1 MLCIGDL
8 QAHVTVDYAHTGT
21 HQSCL
26 MTESSKQ
33 FIKKKSL
40 WKCDTYLIVLVHWH
54 ICEPNPSTMTS
65 EDGIGVRI
73 HGCHRQS
80 DEKAD
85 LSRCVSRQ
93 YLSILTKSFGDKAEK
108 MSH

>member
-26 MTESSKQ
+26 MTESSN
-33 FIKKKSL
+33 SL
-40 WKCDTYLIVLVHWH
+40 KRNHFENVILTLLFWYTDIPV
-54 ICEPNPSTMTS
+54 NQPSTMTS